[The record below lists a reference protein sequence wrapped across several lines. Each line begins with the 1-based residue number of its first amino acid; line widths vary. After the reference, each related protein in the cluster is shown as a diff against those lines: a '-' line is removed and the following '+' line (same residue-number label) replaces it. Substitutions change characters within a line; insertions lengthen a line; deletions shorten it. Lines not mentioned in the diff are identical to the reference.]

1 MRDIKN
7 ILTNTNSKIK
17 KTAKLNN
24 IRLYEFNLPAI
35 DSCPFAK
42 DCLSYCYANKGTY
55 LYKNVQDKYQ
65 ANYKLTKDSKTFINQ
80 VQSEIDSKKVE
91 AIRIHSSGDFYNLK
105 YLKSWVKIAKNNPN
119 IIFYGYT
126 KSVPLFRHIEAP
138 SNFVFCFSQGGKKDH
153 LIKDTDRKAVIF
165 TSQEERK
172 KAGYVDCT
180 INDLLMTTTHKI
192 GLVYH

>member
-1 MRDIKN
+1 MKVKN

-42 DCLSYCYANKGTY
+42 DCLAYCYANKGTY
-55 LYKNVQDKYQ
+55 LYKNVQDKYK
-65 ANYKLTKDSKTFINQ
+65 ANYKLTKDSKAFINQ

-105 YLKSWVKIAKNNPN
+105 YVGLHSQHMLLPYKEMSKDQLHAVVGLLHLVKTETLLKGEK
-119 IIFYGYT
+119 
-126 KSVPLFRHIEAP
+126 
-138 SNFVFCFSQGGKKDH
+138 
-153 LIKDTDRKAVIF
+153 
-165 TSQEERK
+165 
-172 KAGYVDCT
+172 
-180 INDLLMTTTHKI
+180 
-192 GLVYH
+192 